1 MSSNHRNEQRV
12 RQTETHGEERKR
24 GEEREKGERKERERG
39 EEGEKSVVTYHTQ
52 Y

>member
-24 GEEREKGERKERERG
+24 GKERERG